1 MSTPKD
7 SPELRLL
14 SKTPRMSSCAGLAKQ
29 GGFPILALAATLCAP
44 MILMKLERLRL
55 PLSAE
60 SAELT
65 VELTS
70 AVDV

>member
-29 GGFPILALAATLCAP
+29 RGFPILAATLCAP

-60 SAELT
+60 SAELA